1 MKNKEAYK
9 QEMCIRDRLY
19 EIKDKFFDKV
29 ISERKN
35 KNLSECTITCV
46 LHAKYGILYLQ
57 VGEQLHQNEKVRI
70 GGSLP
75 FLTFRVV

>member
-1 MKNKEAYK
+1 MLVDCMYYVN
-9 QEMCIRDRLY
+9 
-19 EIKDKFFDKV
+19 KFFDKV